1 MRMPDSAW
9 PSRARMR
16 SSATGPPPTMA
27 VRRSK
32 RPARI
37 WAPMIR
43 DRVKRPATRRPRP
56 ATNTVPSQTRE

>member
-9 PSRARMR
+9 ASRARIR

-27 VRRSK
+27 VRRSN
-32 RPARI
+32 RPRRV

-43 DRVKRPATRRPRP
+43 DRMKRPSRSRPRP
-56 ATNTVPSQTRE
+56 ATKTVPSQTRE